1 MRDRPDDDVVP
12 VSVRLG
18 EVVPP
23 EDPEDWTKPL
33 TWVAAAGMLLAP
45 LVALAWFAIA
55 PPQAAHP
62 AVTGTWLL
70 AASLAAGAV
79 ITGATQQ
86 GAARAWTATVA
97 AALFAGLV
105 VIVIGAAMAGERQ
118 VGSASPTLAHSF
130 GAGAAGLAGAV
141 AASPVAAGM
150 ARSPTGWVR
159 LLVPGAIAVAVALLL
174 VGFLTGTATPL
185 GA

>member
-1 MRDRPDDDVVP
+1 MSDPPDDDVIP

-33 TWVAAAGMLLAP
+33 TWVAAAGMILAP

-55 PPQAAHP
+55 PPLAAHP
-62 AVTGTWLL
+62 AVAGTWLL

-86 GAARAWTATVA
+86 GVVRAWTATIA
-97 AALFAGLV
+97 AALFSALV
-105 VIVIGAAMAGERQ
+105 VLIAGAALAGERQ
-118 VGSASPTLAHSF
+118 VGAASPTLAHAF
-130 GAGAAGLAGAV
+130 GAGFAGLAGAV

-150 ARSPTGWVR
+150 ARSPSGWVR
-159 LLVPGAIAVAVALLL
+159 QLVPGAIAVAVALLL
-174 VGFLTGTATPL
+174 VGFLMGTATPV

>member
-1 MRDRPDDDVVP
+1 VSDRPDDDVVP

-55 PPQAAHP
+55 PPQAPHP

-70 AASLAAGAV
+70 AASLAVGAV
-79 ITGATQQ
+79 ITGATQR
-86 GAARAWTATVA
+86 GVARAWTATIA
-97 AALFAGLV
+97 AALFSALV
-105 VIVIGAAMAGERQ
+105 VLIAGAALAGERQ
-118 VGSASPTLAHSF
+118 IGSASPTLAHAF
-130 GAGAAGLAGAV
+130 GAGLAGLAGAV
-141 AASPVAAGM
+141 AASFAAGAL
-150 ARSPTGWVR
+150 ARGSARWLR
-159 LLVPGAIAVAVALLL
+159 LFVPGAVAVVVSLVL
-174 VGFLTGTATPL
+174 VGYLMGTSRL
-185 GA
+185 LSS